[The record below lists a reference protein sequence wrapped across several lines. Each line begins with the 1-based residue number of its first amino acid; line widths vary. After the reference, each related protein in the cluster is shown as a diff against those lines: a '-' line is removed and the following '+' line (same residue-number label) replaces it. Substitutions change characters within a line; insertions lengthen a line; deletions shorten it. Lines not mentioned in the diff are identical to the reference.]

1 LLVLSHSMD
10 ADPASHLA
18 IRCAKKFRQPRCL
31 DLRLHFNRVDRVVK
45 KPLPTAIILEAKS
58 TNNHKWCTSQCRHL
72 MPDGSRCGTM
82 SMVEI
87 DHIVPVARGGEVRRL
102 MSHFSA
108 GSIINIGHVWSWGT
122 GPWTSIGQ
130 ALATAV
136 AIHHFS
142 SLGCEG
148 QSK

>member
-1 LLVLSHSMD
+1 MLVLSHSMD

-82 SMVEI
+82 SMVEN
-87 DHIVPVARGGEVRRL
+87 DDIVPVARGGGSEASNVTLLCREHNQYRARL
-102 MSHFSA
+102 VMGDRTMDQYRSSSRHS
-108 GSIINIGHVWSWGT
+108 GSN
-122 GPWTSIGQ
+122 TSFQ
-130 ALATAV
+130 
-136 AIHHFS
+136 
-142 SLGCEG
+142 
-148 QSK
+148 